1 MQRRCHYLINLYYS
15 FNNELYHEGPEF
27 FNVTCKSFKFQL
39 NPSKEDKKLSYCAL
53 LKKYRE
59 SALALAA
66 YKQFM

>member
-1 MQRRCHYLINLYYS
+1 MRRRYNCLINLYYS
-15 FNNELYHEGPEF
+15 FNNEMYREGPEF
-27 FNVTCKSFKFQL
+27 FNVTCKSFKFKL

-66 YKQFM
+66 YKQYM